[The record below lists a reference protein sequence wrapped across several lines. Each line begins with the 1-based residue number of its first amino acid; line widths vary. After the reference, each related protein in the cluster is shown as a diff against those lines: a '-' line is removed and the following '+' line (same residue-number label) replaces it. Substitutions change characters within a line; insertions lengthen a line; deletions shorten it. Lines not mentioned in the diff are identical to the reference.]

1 MMRPRGRDGAADRKQ
16 EDPAMRR
23 LVILTAIA
31 AVFSLALTGPA
42 LAAKPVPFSEAIN
55 ESFVVDDVCPFP
67 FTQTLT
73 GTVRGKT
80 FVDGAG
86 NPVREIGRVHLDGT
100 FAANGVVVPF
110 IVRQGFNVTFN
121 DDGSVTV
128 AITGVVGRVV
138 VKGQGLVGATIGRVV
153 LTFPADGG
161 EPTVDFEAGQNNE
174 AEFFGPILCGLLA
187 P

>member
-1 MMRPRGRDGAADRKQ
+1 
-16 EDPAMRR
+16 MRR
-23 LVILTAIA
+23 LVILTA
-31 AVFSLALTGPA
+31 LALLTLTLPGPA
-42 LAAKPVPFSEAIN
+42 LAAPPVPFSEAIN
-55 ESFVVDDVCPFP
+55 ESFVITDLCAFP
-67 FTQTLT
+67 VTQTVT
-73 GTVRGKT
+73 GTVRGRT
-80 FVDGAG
+80 FVDEAG

-128 AITGVVGRVV
+128 ALTGVIGRVV

-153 LTFPADGG
+153 LTFPAGEG

-174 AEFFGPILCGLLA
+174 AEFFGPILCGLLT